1 MKDSL
6 LEYKKEKEFL
16 ICVDSDGCAMDTM
29 DCKHIHCFG
38 PCMVAEWHLEEWE
51 EAILKR
57 WNDINLYTI
66 TRGINRFKGLAMAL
80 TEINETYT
88 KIEGLAEIVDWADN
102 SPELSERNLKANLEK
117 EYKVGLDKALKWSQ
131 AVNVAITKLPEEE
144 KVPFAGALE
153 GLRAAHTVA
162 DVAIVSSANRE
173 AVLEEW
179 EQHKLLENVDIVLTQ
194 EVGSKAVCIE
204 KLLEKGY
211 KPENVLMVGDAK
223 GDSDAAAKNG
233 VYYYPILVKRE
244 KESWDRFQE
253 EALEAFTSGNYK
265 AYGEKMQEEFLRNLG
280 VEA

>member
-1 MKDSL
+1 MYNSVT
-6 LEYKKEKEFL
+6 EYQKQKEFL

-38 PCMVAEWHLEEWE
+38 PCMVDEWE
-51 EAILKR
+51 LGEWKDAILKR

-80 TEINETYT
+80 VEINEQYT
-88 KIEGLAEIVDWADN
+88 KIEGIEDLVEWAEN

-117 EYKVGLDKALKWSQ
+117 EHKVALEKALKWSQ
-131 AVNVAITKLPEEE
+131 AVNIAITKLPEEE

-153 GLRAAHTVA
+153 GLKAAHAVA

-173 AVLEEW
+173 AVIEEW
-179 EQHKLLENVDIVLTQ
+179 EEHKLLEHVDIVLTQ
-194 EVGSKAVCIE
+194 EVGSKAECIRQ
-204 KLLEKGY
+204 LLLKGY

-223 GDSDAAAKNG
+223 GDSDAAATNG
-233 VYYYPILVKRE
+233 VNYYPILVKRE

-253 EALEAFTSGNYK
+253 EAVKCFTENNYEE
-265 AYGEKMQEEFLRNLG
+265 YGQKMQEEFLRNLG
-280 VEA
+280 V

>member
-1 MKDSL
+1 MYNSVT
-6 LEYKKEKEFL
+6 EYQKQKEFL

-38 PCMVAEWHLEEWE
+38 PCMVDEWE
-51 EAILKR
+51 LGEWKDAILKR

-80 TEINETYT
+80 VEINEQYT
-88 KIEGLAEIVDWADN
+88 KIEGIEDLVEWAEN

-117 EYKVGLDKALKWSQ
+117 EHKIALEKALKWSQ
-131 AVNVAITKLPEEE
+131 AVNIAITKLPEEE

-153 GLRAAHTVA
+153 GLRAAHAVA

-179 EQHKLLENVDIVLTQ
+179 EEHKLLEHVDIVLTQ
-194 EVGSKAVCIE
+194 EVGSKAECIRQ
-204 KLLEKGY
+204 LLLKGY

-223 GDSDAAAKNG
+223 GDSDAAATNG
-233 VYYYPILVKRE
+233 VNYYPILVKRE

-253 EALEAFTSGNYK
+253 EAVKCFTENNYEE
-265 AYGEKMQEEFLRNLG
+265 YGKKMHDEFLRNLG
-280 VEA
+280 V

>member
-1 MKDSL
+1 MYNSVT
-6 LEYKKEKEFL
+6 EYQKQKEFL

-38 PCMVAEWHLEEWE
+38 PCMVDEWE
-51 EAILKR
+51 LGEWKDAILKR

-80 TEINETYT
+80 VEINEQYT
-88 KIEGLAEIVDWADN
+88 KIEGIEDLVEWAEN

-117 EYKVGLDKALKWSQ
+117 EHKVALEKALKWSQ
-131 AVNVAITKLPEEE
+131 AVNIAITKLPEEE

-153 GLRAAHTVA
+153 GLKAAHAVA

-173 AVLEEW
+173 AVIEEW
-179 EQHKLLENVDIVLTQ
+179 EEHKLLEHVDIVLTQ
-194 EVGSKAVCIE
+194 EVGSKAECIRQ
-204 KLLEKGY
+204 LLLKGY

-223 GDSDAAAKNG
+223 GDSDAAATNG
-233 VYYYPILVKRE
+233 VNYYPILVKRE

-253 EALEAFTSGNYK
+253 EAVKCFTENNYEE
-265 AYGEKMQEEFLRNLG
+265 YGKKMHEEFLRNLG
-280 VEA
+280 V

>member
-1 MKDSL
+1 MYDNIVD
-6 LEYKKEKEFL
+6 YKKEKEFL

-38 PCMVAEWHLEEWE
+38 PCMVDEWNLGEWR

-80 TEINETYT
+80 VEINEQYT
-88 KIEGLAEIVDWADN
+88 KIEGIEDLVEWAEN

-117 EYKVGLDKALKWSQ
+117 EHKVALEKALKWSQ
-131 AVNVAITKLPEEE
+131 AVNIAITKLPEEE

-153 GLRAAHTVA
+153 GLKAAHKVA

-179 EQHKLLENVDIVLTQ
+179 EEHKLLDHVDIVLTQ
-194 EVGSKAVCIE
+194 EVGSKAACIE

-211 KPENVLMVGDAK
+211 KKENVLMVGDAK
-223 GDSDAAAKNG
+223 GDSDAAASNG
-233 VYYYPILVKRE
+233 VHYYPILVKRE

-253 EALEAFTSGNYK
+253 EAVKHLTENNYEE
-265 AYGEKMQEEFLRNLG
+265 YGKKMHEEFLRNLG
-280 VEA
+280 V

>member
-1 MKDSL
+1 MYDNIVD
-6 LEYKKEKEFL
+6 YKKEKEFL

-38 PCMVAEWHLEEWE
+38 PCMVDEWE
-51 EAILKR
+51 LGEWKDAILKR

-80 TEINETYT
+80 VEINEQYT
-88 KIEGLAEIVDWADN
+88 KIEGIEDLVEWAEN

-117 EYKVGLDKALKWSQ
+117 EHKVALEKALKWSQ
-131 AVNVAITKLPEEE
+131 AVNIAITKLPEEE

-153 GLRAAHTVA
+153 GLKAAHAVA

-179 EQHKLLENVDIVLTQ
+179 EEHKLLEHVDIVLTQ
-194 EVGSKAVCIE
+194 EVGSKAECIRQ
-204 KLLEKGY
+204 LLLKGY

-223 GDSDAAAKNG
+223 GDSDAAATNG
-233 VYYYPILVKRE
+233 VNYYPILVKRE

-253 EALEAFTSGNYK
+253 EAVKCFTENNYEE
-265 AYGEKMQEEFLRNLG
+265 YGKKMHEEFLRNLG
-280 VEA
+280 V

>member
-1 MKDSL
+1 MYNSVT
-6 LEYKKEKEFL
+6 EYQKQKEFL

-38 PCMVAEWHLEEWE
+38 PCMVDEWE
-51 EAILKR
+51 LGEWKDAILKR

-80 TEINETYT
+80 VEINEQYT
-88 KIEGLAEIVDWADN
+88 KIEGIEDLVEWAEN

-117 EYKVGLDKALKWSQ
+117 EHKIALEKALKWSQ
-131 AVNVAITKLPEEE
+131 AVNIAITKLPEEE

-153 GLRAAHTVA
+153 GLRAAHAVA

-179 EQHKLLENVDIVLTQ
+179 EEHKLLEHVDIVLTQ
-194 EVGSKAVCIE
+194 EVGSKAECIRQ
-204 KLLEKGY
+204 LLLKGY

-223 GDSDAAAKNG
+223 GDSDAAATNG
-233 VYYYPILVKRE
+233 VNYYPILVKRE

-253 EALEAFTSGNYK
+253 EAVKCFTENNYEE
-265 AYGEKMQEEFLRNLG
+265 YGQKMQEEFLRNLG
-280 VEA
+280 V

>member
-1 MKDSL
+1 MYDNIG
-6 LEYKKEKEFL
+6 EYKKEKEFL

-38 PCMVAEWHLEEWE
+38 PCMVDEWE
-51 EAILKR
+51 LGEWKEAILTR

-80 TEINETYT
+80 VEINEQYT
-88 KIEGLAEIVDWADN
+88 KIEGIEDLVEWAEN

-117 EYKVGLDKALKWSQ
+117 EHKVALEKALKWSQ
-131 AVNVAITKLPEEE
+131 AVNIAITKLPEEE

-153 GLRAAHTVA
+153 GLKAAHAVA

-173 AVLEEW
+173 AVIEEW
-179 EQHKLLENVDIVLTQ
+179 EEHKLLEHVDIVLTQ
-194 EVGSKAVCIE
+194 EVGSKAECIRQ
-204 KLLEKGY
+204 LLLKGY

-223 GDSDAAAKNG
+223 GDSDAAATNG
-233 VYYYPILVKRE
+233 VNYYPILVRRE

-253 EALEAFTSGNYK
+253 EAVKCFTENNYEE
-265 AYGEKMQEEFLRNLG
+265 YGKKMHEEFLRNLG
-280 VEA
+280 V

>member
-6 LEYKKEKEFL
+6 LEFQKEKEFL

-38 PCMVAEWHLEEWE
+38 PCMVDEWNLGEWKD
-51 EAILKR
+51 AILKR

-80 TEINETYT
+80 VEINEQYT
-88 KIEGLAEIVDWADN
+88 KIEGIEDLVEWAEN

-117 EYKVGLDKALKWSQ
+117 EHKIALEKALKWSQ
-131 AVNVAITKLPEEE
+131 AVNIAITKLPEEE

-153 GLRAAHTVA
+153 GLKAAHAVA

-173 AVLEEW
+173 AVIEEW
-179 EQHKLLENVDIVLTQ
+179 EEHKLLEHVDIVLTQ
-194 EVGSKAVCIE
+194 EVGSKAECIRQ
-204 KLLEKGY
+204 LLLKGY

-223 GDSDAAAKNG
+223 GDSDAAATNG
-233 VYYYPILVKRE
+233 VNYYPILVKRE

-253 EALEAFTSGNYK
+253 EAVKCFTENNYEE
-265 AYGEKMQEEFLRNLG
+265 YGKKMHDEFLRNLG
-280 VEA
+280 V

>member
-1 MKDSL
+1 MYNNIT
-6 LEYKKEKEFL
+6 EYKKEKEFL

-38 PCMVAEWHLEEWE
+38 PCMVDEWNLGEWK
-51 EAILKR
+51 EAILTR

-80 TEINETYT
+80 TEINEQYT
-88 KIEGLAEIVDWADN
+88 KIEGLEEIVHWAETSD
-102 SPELSERNLKANLEK
+102 ELSERNLKENLEK
-117 EYKVGLDKALKWSQ
+117 EYKVGLEKALKWSQ
-131 AVNVAITKLPEEE
+131 AVNIAITKLPEEE

-153 GLRAAHTVA
+153 GLKAAHEVA

-179 EQHKLLENVDIVLTQ
+179 EEHKLLDSVDIVLTQ
-194 EVGSKAVCIE
+194 EVGSKAECIRQ
-204 KLLEKGY
+204 LLLKGY

-223 GDSDAAAKNG
+223 GDSDAAATNG

-253 EALEAFTSGNYK
+253 EAVKKFVSGEYK
-265 AYGEKMQEEFLRNLG
+265 EYGEEMQKEFLRNLG
-280 VEA
+280 V

>member
-6 LEYKKEKEFL
+6 LEFQKQKEFL

-38 PCMVAEWHLEEWE
+38 PCMVDEWNLGEWREE
-51 EAILKR
+51 ILKR

-80 TEINETYT
+80 TEINEKYA
-88 KIEGLAEIVDWADN
+88 KIEGIEDLVEWAEN

-117 EYKVGLDKALKWSQ
+117 EHKVALEKALKWSQ
-131 AVNVAITKLPEEE
+131 AVNIAITKLPEEE
-144 KVPFAGALE
+144 KVPFVGALE
-153 GLRAAHTVA
+153 GLKAAHAVA

-179 EQHKLLENVDIVLTQ
+179 EEHKLLDHVDIVLTQ
-194 EVGSKAVCIE
+194 EVGSKAECIRQ
-204 KLLEKGY
+204 LLLKGY

-223 GDSDAAAKNG
+223 GDSDAAAANG
-233 VYYYPILVKRE
+233 VHYYPILVKRE
-244 KESWDRFQE
+244 KESWDKFQE
-253 EALEAFTSGNYK
+253 EAVKCFTESNYVE
-265 AYGEKMQEEFLRNLG
+265 YGKKMYDEFLRNLG
-280 VEA
+280 V

>member
-6 LEYKKEKEFL
+6 LEFQKEKEFL

-38 PCMVAEWHLEEWE
+38 PCMVEEWGLQE
-51 EAILKR
+51 WKEAILKR

-80 TEINETYT
+80 VEINEQYT
-88 KIEGLAEIVDWADN
+88 KIEGIEDLVEWAEN
-102 SPELSERNLKANLEK
+102 SPELSERNLKATLEK
-117 EYKVGLDKALKWSQ
+117 EHKVALEKALKWSQ

-144 KVPFAGALE
+144 KVPFPGALE
-153 GLRAAHTVA
+153 GLKAAHAVA
-162 DVAIVSSANRE
+162 DIAIVSSANRE

-179 EQHKLLENVDIVLTQ
+179 EEHKLLDHVDIVLTQ
-194 EVGSKAVCIE
+194 EVGSKAECIRQ
-204 KLLEKGY
+204 LLLKGY

-223 GDSDAAAKNG
+223 GDSDAAAVNG
-233 VYYYPILVKRE
+233 VHYYPILVKRE

-253 EALEAFTSGNYK
+253 EAVKCFTESNYK
-265 AYGEKMQEEFLRNLG
+265 EYGQKMQEEFLRNLG
-280 VEA
+280 V

>member
-6 LEYKKEKEFL
+6 LEFQKQKEFL

-38 PCMVAEWHLEEWE
+38 PCMVDEWNLGEWREE
-51 EAILKR
+51 ILKR

-80 TEINETYT
+80 TEINEQYT
-88 KIEGLAEIVDWADN
+88 KIEGIEDLVEWAEN

-117 EYKVGLDKALKWSQ
+117 EHKVALEKALKWSQ
-131 AVNVAITKLPEEE
+131 AVNIAITKLPEEE
-144 KVPFAGALE
+144 KVPFIGALE
-153 GLRAAHTVA
+153 GLKAAHAVA

-179 EQHKLLENVDIVLTQ
+179 EEHKLLDHVDIVLTQ
-194 EVGSKAVCIE
+194 EVGSKAECIRQ
-204 KLLEKGY
+204 LLLKGY

-223 GDSDAAAKNG
+223 GDSDAAAANG
-233 VYYYPILVKRE
+233 VHYYPILVKRE

-253 EALEAFTSGNYK
+253 EAVKCFTESNYVE
-265 AYGEKMQEEFLRNLG
+265 YGKKMYDEFLRNLG
-280 VEA
+280 V

>member
-1 MKDSL
+1 MYDNIVD
-6 LEYKKEKEFL
+6 YKKEKEFL

-38 PCMVAEWHLEEWE
+38 PCMVDEWE
-51 EAILKR
+51 LGEWKDAILKR

-80 TEINETYT
+80 VEINEQYT
-88 KIEGLAEIVDWADN
+88 KIEGIEDLVEWAEN

-117 EYKVGLDKALKWSQ
+117 EHKVALEKALKWSQ
-131 AVNVAITKLPEEE
+131 AVNVEITKLPEEE

-153 GLRAAHTVA
+153 GLKAAHAVA

-179 EQHKLLENVDIVLTQ
+179 EEHKLLEHVDIVLTQ
-194 EVGSKAVCIE
+194 EVGSKAECIRQ
-204 KLLEKGY
+204 LLLKGY

-223 GDSDAAAKNG
+223 GDSDAAATNG
-233 VYYYPILVKRE
+233 VNYYPILVKRE

-253 EALEAFTSGNYK
+253 EAVKCFTENNYEE
-265 AYGEKMQEEFLRNLG
+265 YGKKMHEEFLRNLG
-280 VEA
+280 V

>member
-1 MKDSL
+1 MYNSVT
-6 LEYKKEKEFL
+6 EYQKQKEFL

-38 PCMVAEWHLEEWE
+38 PCMVDEWE
-51 EAILKR
+51 LGEWKDAILKR

-80 TEINETYT
+80 VEINETYT
-88 KIEGLAEIVDWADN
+88 KIEGIEDLVEWAEN

-117 EYKVGLDKALKWSQ
+117 EHKIALEKALKWSQ
-131 AVNVAITKLPEEE
+131 AVNIAITKLPEEE

-153 GLRAAHTVA
+153 GLRAAHAVA

-179 EQHKLLENVDIVLTQ
+179 EEHKLLEHVDIVLTQ
-194 EVGSKAVCIE
+194 EVGSKAECIRQ
-204 KLLEKGY
+204 LLLKGY

-223 GDSDAAAKNG
+223 GDSDAAATNG
-233 VYYYPILVKRE
+233 VNYYPILVKRE

-253 EALEAFTSGNYK
+253 EAVKCFTENNYEE
-265 AYGEKMQEEFLRNLG
+265 YGKKMHDEFLRNLG
-280 VEA
+280 V

>member
-1 MKDSL
+1 MYDNIV
-6 LEYKKEKEFL
+6 EYKKEKEFL

-38 PCMVAEWHLEEWE
+38 PCMVDEWE
-51 EAILKR
+51 LGEWKDAILKR

-80 TEINETYT
+80 VEINEQYT
-88 KIEGLAEIVDWADN
+88 KIEGIEDLVEWAEN

-117 EYKVGLDKALKWSQ
+117 EHKVALEKALKWSQ
-131 AVNVAITKLPEEE
+131 AVNIAITKLPEEE

-153 GLRAAHTVA
+153 GLRAAHAVA

-173 AVLEEW
+173 AVIEEW
-179 EQHKLLENVDIVLTQ
+179 EEHKLLEHVDIVLTQ
-194 EVGSKAVCIE
+194 EVGSKAECIRQ
-204 KLLEKGY
+204 LLLKGY

-223 GDSDAAAKNG
+223 GDSDAAATNG
-233 VYYYPILVKRE
+233 VNYYPILVKRE

-253 EALEAFTSGNYK
+253 EAVKCFTESNYEE
-265 AYGEKMQEEFLRNLG
+265 YGKKMQEEFLRNLG
-280 VEA
+280 V

>member
-1 MKDSL
+1 MYNSVT
-6 LEYKKEKEFL
+6 EYQKQKEFL

-38 PCMVAEWHLEEWE
+38 PCMVDEWE
-51 EAILKR
+51 LGEWKDAILKR

-80 TEINETYT
+80 VEINEQYT
-88 KIEGLAEIVDWADN
+88 KIEGIEDLVEWAEN

-117 EYKVGLDKALKWSQ
+117 EHKIALEKALKWSQ
-131 AVNVAITKLPEEE
+131 AVNIAITKLPEEE

-153 GLRAAHTVA
+153 GLRAAHAVA

-179 EQHKLLENVDIVLTQ
+179 EEHKLLEHVDIVLTQ
-194 EVGSKAVCIE
+194 EVGSKAECIRQ
-204 KLLEKGY
+204 LLLKGY

-223 GDSDAAAKNG
+223 GDSDAAATNG
-233 VYYYPILVKRE
+233 VNYYPILVKRE
-244 KESWDRFQE
+244 KERWYRFQE
-253 EALEAFTSGNYK
+253 EAVKCFTENNYEE
-265 AYGEKMQEEFLRNLG
+265 YGKKMHDEFLRNLG
-280 VEA
+280 V

>member
-1 MKDSL
+1 MYNSVT
-6 LEYKKEKEFL
+6 EYQKQKEFL

-38 PCMVAEWHLEEWE
+38 PCMVDEWE
-51 EAILKR
+51 LGEWKDAILKR

-80 TEINETYT
+80 VEINEQYT
-88 KIEGLAEIVDWADN
+88 KIEGIEDLVEWAEN

-117 EYKVGLDKALKWSQ
+117 EHKIALEKALKWSQ
-131 AVNVAITKLPEEE
+131 AVNIAITKLPEEE

-153 GLRAAHTVA
+153 GLRAAHAVA

-173 AVLEEW
+173 AVIEEW
-179 EQHKLLENVDIVLTQ
+179 EEHKLLEHVDIVLTQ
-194 EVGSKAVCIE
+194 EVGSKAECIRQ
-204 KLLEKGY
+204 LLLKGY

-223 GDSDAAAKNG
+223 GDSDAAATNG
-233 VYYYPILVKRE
+233 VNYYPILVKRE

-253 EALEAFTSGNYK
+253 EAVKCFTENNYEE
-265 AYGEKMQEEFLRNLG
+265 YGKKMHDEFLRNLG
-280 VEA
+280 V

>member
-1 MKDSL
+1 MYNSVT
-6 LEYKKEKEFL
+6 EYQKQKEFL

-38 PCMVAEWHLEEWE
+38 PCMVDEWE
-51 EAILKR
+51 LGEWKDAILKR

-80 TEINETYT
+80 VEINEQYT
-88 KIEGLAEIVDWADN
+88 KIEGIEDLVEWAEN

-117 EYKVGLDKALKWSQ
+117 EHKIALEKALKWSQ
-131 AVNVAITKLPEEE
+131 AVNIAITKLPEEE

-153 GLRAAHTVA
+153 GLRAAHAVA

-173 AVLEEW
+173 AVIEEW
-179 EQHKLLENVDIVLTQ
+179 EEHKLLEHVDIVLTQ
-194 EVGSKAVCIE
+194 EVGSKAECIRQ
-204 KLLEKGY
+204 LLLKGY

-223 GDSDAAAKNG
+223 GDSDAAATNG
-233 VYYYPILVKRE
+233 VNYYPILVKRE

-253 EALEAFTSGNYK
+253 EAVKCFTENNYEE
-265 AYGEKMQEEFLRNLG
+265 YGKKMQEEFLRNLG
-280 VEA
+280 V

>member
-6 LEYKKEKEFL
+6 LEFQKQKEFL

-38 PCMVAEWHLEEWE
+38 PCMVDEWNLGEWREE
-51 EAILKR
+51 ILKR

-80 TEINETYT
+80 TEINEQYT
-88 KIEGLAEIVDWADN
+88 KIEGIEDLVEWAEN

-117 EYKVGLDKALKWSQ
+117 EHKVALEKALKWSQ
-131 AVNVAITKLPEEE
+131 AVNIAITKLPEEE
-144 KVPFAGALE
+144 KVPFIGALE
-153 GLRAAHTVA
+153 GLKAAHAVA

-179 EQHKLLENVDIVLTQ
+179 EEHKLLDHVDIVLTQ
-194 EVGSKAVCIE
+194 EVGSKAECIRQ
-204 KLLEKGY
+204 LLLKGY

-223 GDSDAAAKNG
+223 GDSDAAAANG
-233 VYYYPILVKRE
+233 VHYYPILVKRE
-244 KESWDRFQE
+244 KESWDKFQE
-253 EALEAFTSGNYK
+253 EAVKCFTESNYVE
-265 AYGEKMQEEFLRNLG
+265 YGKKMYDEFLRNLG
-280 VEA
+280 V

>member
-1 MKDSL
+1 MYNSVT
-6 LEYKKEKEFL
+6 EYQKQKEFL

-38 PCMVAEWHLEEWE
+38 PCMVDEWE
-51 EAILKR
+51 LGEWKDAILKR

-80 TEINETYT
+80 VEINEQYT
-88 KIEGLAEIVDWADN
+88 KIEGIEDLVEWAEN

-117 EYKVGLDKALKWSQ
+117 EHKVALEKALKWSQ
-131 AVNVAITKLPEEE
+131 AVNIAITKLPEEE

-153 GLRAAHTVA
+153 GLRAAHAVA

-173 AVLEEW
+173 AVIEEW
-179 EQHKLLENVDIVLTQ
+179 EEHKLLEHVDIVLTQ
-194 EVGSKAVCIE
+194 EVGSKAECIRQ
-204 KLLEKGY
+204 LLLKGY

-223 GDSDAAAKNG
+223 GDSDAAATNG
-233 VYYYPILVKRE
+233 VNYYPILVKRE

-253 EALEAFTSGNYK
+253 EAVKCFTENNYEE
-265 AYGEKMQEEFLRNLG
+265 YGKKMHEEFLRNLG
-280 VEA
+280 V

>member
-1 MKDSL
+1 MYDNIV
-6 LEYKKEKEFL
+6 EYKKEKEFL

-38 PCMVAEWHLEEWE
+38 PCMVDEWE
-51 EAILKR
+51 LGEWKDAILKR

-80 TEINETYT
+80 VEINEQYT
-88 KIEGLAEIVDWADN
+88 KIEGIEDLVEWAEN

-117 EYKVGLDKALKWSQ
+117 EHKIALEKALKWSQ
-131 AVNVAITKLPEEE
+131 AVNIAITKLPEEE

-153 GLRAAHTVA
+153 GLKAAHAVA

-173 AVLEEW
+173 AVIEEW
-179 EQHKLLENVDIVLTQ
+179 EEHKLLEHVDIVLTQ
-194 EVGSKAVCIE
+194 EVGSKAECIRQ
-204 KLLEKGY
+204 LLLKGY

-223 GDSDAAAKNG
+223 GDSDAAATNS
-233 VYYYPILVKRE
+233 VNYYPILVKRE

-253 EALEAFTSGNYK
+253 EAVKCFTENNYEE
-265 AYGEKMQEEFLRNLG
+265 YGKKMHEEFLRNLG
-280 VEA
+280 V

>member
-6 LEYKKEKEFL
+6 LEFQKEKEFL

-38 PCMVAEWHLEEWE
+38 PCMVDEWE
-51 EAILKR
+51 LGEWKDAILKR

-80 TEINETYT
+80 VEINEQYT
-88 KIEGLAEIVDWADN
+88 KIEGIEDLVEWAEN

-117 EYKVGLDKALKWSQ
+117 EHKIALEKALKWSQ
-131 AVNVAITKLPEEE
+131 AVNIAITKLPEEE

-153 GLRAAHTVA
+153 GLRAAHAVA

-173 AVLEEW
+173 AVIEEW
-179 EQHKLLENVDIVLTQ
+179 EEHKLLEHVDIVLTQ
-194 EVGSKAVCIE
+194 EVGSKAECIRQ
-204 KLLEKGY
+204 LLLKGY

-223 GDSDAAAKNG
+223 GDSDAAATNG
-233 VYYYPILVKRE
+233 VNYYPILVKRE

-253 EALEAFTSGNYK
+253 EAVKCFTENNYEE
-265 AYGEKMQEEFLRNLG
+265 YGQKMQEEFLRNLG
-280 VEA
+280 V

>member
-1 MKDSL
+1 MYNSVT
-6 LEYKKEKEFL
+6 EYQKQKEFL

-38 PCMVAEWHLEEWE
+38 PCMVDEWE
-51 EAILKR
+51 LGEWKDAILKR

-80 TEINETYT
+80 VEINEQYT
-88 KIEGLAEIVDWADN
+88 KIEGIEDLVEWAEN

-117 EYKVGLDKALKWSQ
+117 EHKVALEKALKWSQ
-131 AVNVAITKLPEEE
+131 AVNIAITKLPEEE

-153 GLRAAHTVA
+153 GLKAAHAVA

-173 AVLEEW
+173 AVIEEW
-179 EQHKLLENVDIVLTQ
+179 EEHKLLEHVDIVLTQ
-194 EVGSKAVCIE
+194 EVGSKADCIA

-223 GDSDAAAKNG
+223 GDSDAAATNG
-233 VYYYPILVKRE
+233 VHYYPILVKRE

-253 EALEAFTSGNYK
+253 EAVKCFTENNYEE
-265 AYGEKMQEEFLRNLG
+265 YGKKMHDEFLRNLG
-280 VEA
+280 V

>member
-1 MKDSL
+1 MYDNIVD
-6 LEYKKEKEFL
+6 YKKEKEFL

-38 PCMVAEWHLEEWE
+38 PCMVDEWE
-51 EAILKR
+51 LGEWKDAILKR

-80 TEINETYT
+80 VEINEQYT
-88 KIEGLAEIVDWADN
+88 KIEGIEDLVEWAEN

-117 EYKVGLDKALKWSQ
+117 EHKIALEKALKWSQ
-131 AVNVAITKLPEEE
+131 AVNIAITKLPEEE

-153 GLRAAHTVA
+153 GLKAAHAVA

-173 AVLEEW
+173 AVIEEW
-179 EQHKLLENVDIVLTQ
+179 EEHKLLEHVDIVLTQ
-194 EVGSKAVCIE
+194 EVGSKAECIRQ
-204 KLLEKGY
+204 LLLKGY

-223 GDSDAAAKNG
+223 GDSDAAATNG
-233 VYYYPILVKRE
+233 VNYYPILVKRE

-253 EALEAFTSGNYK
+253 EAVKCFTENNYEE
-265 AYGEKMQEEFLRNLG
+265 YGKKMHEEFLRNLG
-280 VEA
+280 V

>member
-1 MKDSL
+1 MYNSVT
-6 LEYKKEKEFL
+6 EYQKQKEFL

-38 PCMVAEWHLEEWE
+38 PCMVDEWE
-51 EAILKR
+51 LGEWKDAILKR

-80 TEINETYT
+80 VEINEQYT
-88 KIEGLAEIVDWADN
+88 KIEGIEDLVEWAEN

-117 EYKVGLDKALKWSQ
+117 EHKIALEKALKWSQ
-131 AVNVAITKLPEEE
+131 AVNIAITKLPEEE

-153 GLRAAHTVA
+153 GLRAAHAVA

-179 EQHKLLENVDIVLTQ
+179 EEHKLLEHVDIVLTQ
-194 EVGSKAVCIE
+194 EVGSKAECIRQ
-204 KLLEKGY
+204 LLLKGY

-223 GDSDAAAKNG
+223 GDSDAAATNG
-233 VYYYPILVKRE
+233 VNYYPILVKRE

-253 EALEAFTSGNYK
+253 EAVKCFTENNYEE
-265 AYGEKMQEEFLRNLG
+265 YGKKMHEEFLRNLG
-280 VEA
+280 V

>member
-6 LEYKKEKEFL
+6 LEFQKQKEFL

-38 PCMVAEWHLEEWE
+38 PCMVDEWNLGEWREE
-51 EAILKR
+51 ILKR

-80 TEINETYT
+80 TEINEQYT
-88 KIEGLAEIVDWADN
+88 KIEGIEDLVEWAEN

-117 EYKVGLDKALKWSQ
+117 EHKVALEKALKWSQ
-131 AVNVAITKLPEEE
+131 AVNIAITKLPEEE
-144 KVPFAGALE
+144 KVPFVGALE
-153 GLRAAHTVA
+153 GLKAAHGVA

-179 EQHKLLENVDIVLTQ
+179 EEHKLLDHVDIVLTQ
-194 EVGSKAVCIE
+194 EVGSKAECIRQ
-204 KLLEKGY
+204 LLLKGY

-223 GDSDAAAKNG
+223 GDSDAATANG
-233 VYYYPILVKRE
+233 VHYYPILVKRE

-253 EALEAFTSGNYK
+253 EAVKCFTESNYVE
-265 AYGEKMQEEFLRNLG
+265 YGKKMYDEFLRNLG
-280 VEA
+280 V

>member
-6 LEYKKEKEFL
+6 LEFQKEKEFL

-38 PCMVAEWHLEEWE
+38 PCMVDEWE
-51 EAILKR
+51 LGEWKDAILKR

-80 TEINETYT
+80 VEINEQYT
-88 KIEGLAEIVDWADN
+88 KIEGIEDLVEWAEN

-117 EYKVGLDKALKWSQ
+117 EHKVALEKALKWSQ
-131 AVNVAITKLPEEE
+131 AVNIAITKLPEEE

-153 GLRAAHTVA
+153 GLKAAHAVA

-179 EQHKLLENVDIVLTQ
+179 EEHKLLEHVDIVLTQ
-194 EVGSKAVCIE
+194 EVGSKAECIRQ
-204 KLLEKGY
+204 LLLKGY

-223 GDSDAAAKNG
+223 GDSDAAATNG
-233 VYYYPILVKRE
+233 VNYYPILVKRE

-253 EALEAFTSGNYK
+253 EAVKCFTENNYEE
-265 AYGEKMQEEFLRNLG
+265 YGKKMHEEFLRNLG
-280 VEA
+280 V